1 MWPNVASNFYGSL
14 SPKSTLFPGYI
25 QHNNPKV
32 YTFICSLFHAIFTKC
47 ISDMNLLP
55 ICETMENRKRK
66 GEYELTM
73 FGSTKLRG
81 CEDFWKC
88 EGHEWEKCRLSGSPC
103 EARAEDL
110 EKPRQNAWDFAKE
123 HTKNKCVLDHFRNDQ
138 DKHNVNEE
146 ESNQMKW

>member
-1 MWPNVASNFYGSL
+1 M
-14 SPKSTLFPGYI
+14 
-25 QHNNPKV
+25 
-32 YTFICSLFHAIFTKC
+32 FICSLFHAIFTKC

-88 EGHEWEKCRLSGSPC
+88 EGHEWENAGYRVLLARLGPKILKS
-103 EARAEDL
+103 
-110 EKPRQNAWDFAKE
+110 
-123 HTKNKCVLDHFRNDQ
+123 Q
-138 DKHNVNEE
+138 DKMYEILRRNTP
-146 ESNQMKW
+146 K